1 MATTGLKTRLIFKE
15 HTDLGVWTGAYKM
28 LMRATSIPSPIGDVN
43 EVDISTLEDLMEVHI
58 PGRRASSSM
67 DPQGA
72 FEKEYLD
79 ELVTME
85 GKDLDFI
92 ILYGTDGLG
101 SQGKLAFSGRISVKP
116 DDATDDFLTMT
127 VHITVQTVPAWVSDD
142 ITVATSDDKNF
153 TVAAA

>member
-1 MATTGLKTRLIFKE
+1 MATTGLKTRIIFKE
-15 HTDLGVWTGAYKM
+15 STNLGVWTGAYKM

-43 EVDISTLEDLMEVHI
+43 EVDISTLEDTMEVHI

-79 ELVTME
+79 ELVDME

-127 VHITVQTVPAWVSDD
+127 VHITVQTVPAWISDD
-142 ITVATSDDKNF
+142 IAVTTSDDKNF

>member
-1 MATTGLKTRLIFKE
+1 MATTGLKSRIIYKE
-15 HTDLGVWTGAYKM
+15 HSDGVWAGAYKM

-43 EVDISTLEDLMEVHI
+43 EVDISTLEDDMEVHI
-58 PGRRASSSM
+58 PGRRASASM

-72 FEKEYLD
+72 FEKDYVD
-79 ELVTME
+79 ELTAME

-101 SQGKLAFSGRISVKP
+101 SEGKLAFSGRISVRP

-127 VHITVQTVPAWVSDD
+127 VHITVQTVPAWISDN
-142 ITVATSDDKNF
+142 ITVTTTDAKTF
-153 TVAAA
+153 TVAAV